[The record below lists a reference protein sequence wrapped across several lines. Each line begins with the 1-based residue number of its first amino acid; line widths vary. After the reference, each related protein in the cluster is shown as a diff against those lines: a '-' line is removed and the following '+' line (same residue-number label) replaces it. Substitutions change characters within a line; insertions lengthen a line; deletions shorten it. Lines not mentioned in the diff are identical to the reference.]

1 MDRTPTCFLCGRP
14 LGTRIEWHHPIPK
27 SKGGR
32 DTAPV
37 HSICHRAIHAS
48 ATNKELETRYASP
61 EALRT
66 HPEIA
71 KFLAWVRDKDPD
83 FHVPT
88 RRRKG

>member
-1 MDRTPTCFLCGRP
+1 MTSCFLCGRP

-37 HSICHRAIHAS
+37 HPICHRAIHAHL
-48 ATNKELETRYASP
+48 TNKELETRHASP
-61 EALRT
+61 EALRA

-71 KFLAWVRDKDPD
+71 RFLAWVRDKDPD
-83 FHVPT
+83 FDAPT